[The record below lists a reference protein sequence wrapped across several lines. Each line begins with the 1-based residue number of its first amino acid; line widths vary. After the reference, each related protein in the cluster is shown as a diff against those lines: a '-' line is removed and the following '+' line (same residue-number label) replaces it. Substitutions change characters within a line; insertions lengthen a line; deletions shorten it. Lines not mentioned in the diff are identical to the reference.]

1 MYMMGENPFL
11 SDPNINKVRKAL
23 AALEFLVVQDIFLT
37 ETAEFADVVLPATSF
52 LEKDGTYTNTDRR
65 VQIGRKVL
73 DPPGQARPD
82 WEIIREISARI
93 GMPMEYESVS
103 EVFDEMVA
111 LSPAY
116 SGLEYENLG
125 PAGKL
130 YPNADPEHSDGTV
143 VLFDESFATDDG
155 KAHLVP
161 AEWMPAKELPNEEYP
176 FVLNTG
182 RLLEHWH
189 TGSMTRRSF
198 ALDAIQPT
206 AMVFVAEA
214 DAARMGIADGDFL
227 RVSSR
232 RGSIELAAKVSHRET
247 PGSCFIPFH
256 FREAA
261 ANLLTIDEI
270 DPFGKIPEFKFCAVR
285 IETTDRDPIELPDAE
300 QAQQGAG

>member
-1 MYMMGENPFL
+1 
-11 SDPNINKVRKAL
+11 
-23 AALEFLVVQDIFLT
+23 
-37 ETAEFADVVLPATSF
+37 
-52 LEKDGTYTNTDRR
+52 
-65 VQIGRKVL
+65 
-73 DPPGQARPD
+73 
-82 WEIIREISARI
+82 
-93 GMPMEYESVS
+93 MEYESVS

-116 SGLEYENLG
+116 SG
-125 PAGKL
+125 PRVRQ
-130 YPNADPEHSDGTV
+130 PRADRQALSQPGPEHSDGTV

-161 AEWMPAKELPNEEYP
+161 AEWMPAKELPSEEYP

-206 AMVFVAEA
+206 AMVFVSEA
-214 DAARMGIADGDFL
+214 DAARMGIADGDFV

-247 PGSCFIPFH
+247 PGFVLHPVPLP
-256 FREAA
+256 RGGGQPADDRRDRPVRQDPRVQVLRRAGRDDRPRPDRAA
-261 ANLLTIDEI
+261 RRRA
-270 DPFGKIPEFKFCAVR
+270 GA
-285 IETTDRDPIELPDAE
+285 
-300 QAQQGAG
+300 QGAG